1 MFPFRPFV
9 LLAILALP
17 ARASAQDCLT
27 GGSTALFADGFE
39 GAASNN
45 AAWIDAG
52 LANTAS
58 WINAD
63 LPGLS
68 PLPVT
73 TLNIPVTP
81 PLQIPVALTPTIRAQ
96 ADGSWQA
103 AATWGG
109 RVPRNCDIVEIP
121 RGRTVS
127 LIGNTA
133 HLNGLWVDGALEFAD
148 GEIKLSSRF
157 IVVSGRLQA
166 GTESEPYRHS
176 ALISLFGSD
185 PTLSVLGMGTK
196 VIAVVGGGLLK
207 LHGEQRLAWT
217 RLAQTVNPG
226 MTSITTADAPAGWRV
241 GDQILLVASGY
252 DPREAETLTITGV
265 GNNQISFSPAL
276 RFAHVGMVQSYG
288 GKTLDQR
295 AAVALLSR
303 NLKIRGAD
311 DSIANAFGGHVM
323 SMAGGH
329 AQISGVEFQQMGQ
342 RGRFGRYP
350 MHWHI
355 AGDRAGNY
363 LIASTINRSF
373 QRAAVIHST
382 HNVLLDANI
391 AYDISNHAFVWAE
404 DGDEFG
410 NQLTRNVGALIRSP
424 APQHFAFPINNPFHG
439 NNSQDEHRSSV
450 FWGRSFDRMVLT
462 GNISAGALDGFGYF
476 FDLFSPAPFGADEGA
491 GLVFDGNTAHST
503 YKTLATGNQ
512 INYPE
517 STTGHGLMVS
527 TGSSGLRDHVFR
539 NYTGFHNVSGA
550 WLEDR
555 RMQLRDSILA
565 DNGVGLMVLRSLID
579 GNVIV
584 GESANPIPAQP
595 TTPSVSTNL
604 TAGIQ
609 VAGSNHGGKRAPI
622 VRNTTLI
629 NQSGTGI
636 LWDLD
641 NMSPAAQFENLSFI
655 NTPQRI
661 VIHDPINFEFAEPP
675 TFGLSD
681 PDGSLFGNGQP
692 TRLLRQ
698 DAHLITPA
706 CVGSDA
712 SNAYACPRAAS
723 LLLRSPIALNLTDSS
738 GAITYLRQF
747 DYADA
752 GMPADGAVSFVGNGL
767 VYDVSTSARSRYD
780 FSIGDAQNKSLELV
794 LAVSGA
800 PTRVMQSA
808 SNLGPAASL
817 SALRSASASAYFH
830 DSTNGRLHA
839 RFVGTAPNH
848 ELIMEAP
855 FVTRVA
861 RGREAIPLP
870 AAAPP
875 GFAHRAVQ
883 RGFLA
888 PQLRYPVPTGAAL
901 REGNSDAA
909 LLDHTSSGVVLNPA
923 QNGVATSMS
932 FYVQAPVPGT
942 YRIGLWGNGGGTS
955 VWIGGHHVMGESWAF
970 INSNWVSNGQLTT
983 QVVAFQVNGLVAL
996 NAGWHK
1002 VDVVHGKFPQNN
1014 QGRNLYFRWATPS
1027 APGTWVYPSLR
1038 RDP

>member
-1 MFPFRPFV
+1 MSRFS
-9 LLAILALP
+9 LLLLLGMLALP
-17 ARASAQDCLT
+17 ARAIAQDCLT
-27 GGSTALFADGFE
+27 GGSSTLFANGFE
-39 GAASNN
+39 GADPNGAVF
-45 AAWIDAG
+45 ID
-52 LANTAS
+52 S
-58 WINAD
+58 D

-68 PLPVT
+68 RLPVT
-73 TLNIPVTP
+73 TLNIPATP
-81 PLQIPVALTPTIRAQ
+81 PLAITGPLTPTIRAQ
-96 ADGSWQA
+96 ANGSWQA
-103 AATWGG
+103 QATWGG
-109 RVPRNCDIVEIP
+109 RLPGDCDIVEIP

-127 LIGNTA
+127 LTGATA
-133 HLNGLWVDGALEFAD
+133 HLNGLWVDGALEFGAA
-148 GEIKLSSRF
+148 EVSLSSRF
-157 IVVSGRLQA
+157 IVVSGRMQA
-166 GTESEPYRHS
+166 GTESTPYRHS

-185 PTLSVLGMGTK
+185 PNFNVLGMGAK

-226 MTSITTADAPAGWRV
+226 ASSITTVDAPTRWRV
-241 GDQILLVASGY
+241 GDQILLVASGF

-265 GNNQISFSPAL
+265 SSSQISFSPPL
-276 RFAHVGMVQSYG
+276 RFPHVSMVQSYAG
-288 GKTLDQR
+288 RTLDQR

-303 NLKIRGAD
+303 NIKIRGAD
-311 DSIANAFGGHVM
+311 DSIASAFGGHVM
-323 SMAGGH
+323 SMAGAH

-391 AYDISNHAFVWAE
+391 AYDVSNHAFVWAE

-410 NQLTRNVGALIRSP
+410 NRLTRNVGALIRSP
-424 APQHFAFPINNPFHG
+424 SPQHFAFPINNPFHG

-517 STTGHGLMVS
+517 ATTGHGLMVS

-565 DNGVGLMVLRSLID
+565 DNGVGLMVLRSVID

-584 GESANPIPAQP
+584 GDSANPIPGQP

-622 VRNTTLI
+622 VRNTTLV

-661 VIHDPINFEFAEPP
+661 VIHDPINFEFSEPP

-681 PDGSLFGNGQP
+681 PDGSLFGNGQA

-698 DAHLITPA
+698 DANLINAA
-706 CVGSDA
+706 CVGSDD
-712 SNAYACPRAAS
+712 SNAYACPRSAS
-723 LLLRSPIALNLTDSS
+723 LLLRSPISLNLTDSS
-738 GAITYLRQF
+738 GAITYLRRF
-747 DYADA
+747 DYSDA
-752 GMPADGAVSFVGNGL
+752 GMPADGAVSFVGSGL
-767 VYDVSTSARSRYD
+767 AYDVSTSARTRYD
-780 FSIGDAQNKSLELV
+780 LSIQDAQNKSLELV
-794 LAVSGA
+794 FAVSGA
-800 PTRVMQSA
+800 PTRVAQST
-808 SNLGPAASL
+808 SNLSPAASL
-817 SALRSASASAYFH
+817 SALRISPASGFFH
-830 DSTNGRLHA
+830 DAANGRLHA

-848 ELIMEAP
+848 DLVLEAP
-855 FVTRVA
+855 FVTRAA
-861 RGREAIPLP
+861 RGREAVALPP
-870 AAAPP
+870 AAPL

-883 RGFLA
+883 QGLLR
-888 PQLRYPVPTGAAL
+888 PQLRYPIPTGAAL
-901 REGNSDAA
+901 RAGNSDAA
-909 LLDHTSSGVVLNPA
+909 LLDPTSSAVVLSPA

-932 FYVQAPVPGT
+932 FYVQAPVSGT

-955 VWIGGHHVMGESWAF
+955 VWIGDHHVMGESWAF
-970 INSNWVSNGQLTT
+970 VNSNWVSQGQLTT
-983 QVVAFQVNGLVAL
+983 QVVAWQVNGRIEL

-1027 APGTWVYPSLR
+1027 APGTWLYPTLR

>member
-1 MFPFRPFV
+1 MSRFS
-9 LLAILALP
+9 LLLLIGMLALP
-17 ARASAQDCLT
+17 TRSVAQDCLT
-27 GGSTALFADGFE
+27 GGSAGLFANGFE
-39 GAASNN
+39 GADASG
-45 AAWIDAG
+45 AAWID
-52 LANTAS
+52 S
-58 WINAD
+58 D

-68 PLPVT
+68 RLPVT
-73 TLNIPVTP
+73 TLNIPATP
-81 PLQIPVALTPTIRAQ
+81 PLEITGPLTPTIRAQ
-96 ADGSWQA
+96 TDGAWQA

-109 RVPRNCDIVEIP
+109 RLPGHCDIVEIP
-121 RGRTVS
+121 RGRAVTLLGS
-127 LIGNTA
+127 TA
-133 HLNGLWVDGALEFAD
+133 HLNGLWVDGALEFGP
-148 GEIKLSSRF
+148 GEIRLSSRF
-157 IVVSGRLQA
+157 IVVSGRMQA
-166 GTESEPYRHS
+166 GSESAPYRHS

-185 PTLSVLGMGTK
+185 PNLSVLGMGAK

-226 MTSITTADAPAGWRV
+226 MTSITTVDAPTRWRV

-265 GNNQISFSPAL
+265 SSSQISFSPPL
-276 RFAHVGMVQSYG
+276 RFPHVGMVQNYG

-295 AAVALLSR
+295 ATVALLSR
-303 NLKIRGAD
+303 NIQIRGAD
-311 DSIANAFGGHVM
+311 DSITNAFGGHVM
-323 SMAGGH
+323 SMSGGH

-355 AGDRAGNY
+355 AGDRTGNY

-391 AYDISNHAFVWAE
+391 AYDVSNHAFVWAE

-410 NQLTRNVGALIRSP
+410 NRLTRNVGVLIRSP

-476 FDLFSPAPFGADEGA
+476 FDLFSPAPFGGDEGS

-539 NYTGFHNVSGA
+539 NYTGYHNVSGA

-565 DNGVGLMVLRSLID
+565 DNGVGLMVLRAVID

-584 GESANPIPAQP
+584 GASANPIPAQP

-641 NMSPAAQFENLSFI
+641 NLSPAAQFENLSFI

-675 TFGLSD
+675 TFGLTD
-681 PDGSLFGNGQP
+681 PDGSLFGNGQA

-698 DAHLITPA
+698 DANLINAA
-706 CVGSDA
+706 CVASDA
-712 SNAYACPRAAS
+712 SNAYACPRSAS
-723 LLLRSPIALNLTDSS
+723 LLLRSPISLNLTDSS
-738 GAITYLRQF
+738 GAITYLRRF
-747 DYADA
+747 DYSDA

-767 VYDVSTSARSRYD
+767 AYDVTTSARSRYD
-780 FSIGDAQNKSLELV
+780 FSIVDAQNKSLELV
-794 LAVSGA
+794 FAVSGA
-800 PTRVMQSA
+800 PTRVTQSS
-808 SNLGPAASL
+808 SNLSPAASL
-817 SALRSASASAYFH
+817 SALRIAPASGYFF
-830 DSTNGRLHA
+830 DATNGRLHA
-839 RFVGTAPNH
+839 RFVGTAPIH
-848 ELIMEAP
+848 ELVIEAP
-855 FVTRVA
+855 FVTRLA
-861 RGREAIPLP
+861 RGREAIALPP
-870 AAAPP
+870 AAPV

-883 RGFLA
+883 LGLPG
-888 PQLRYPVPTGAAL
+888 PQLRYPVPIGVAL
-901 REGNSDAA
+901 RAGNADAA
-909 LLDHTSSGVVLNPA
+909 LLDQSSSALVLNPA

-932 FYVQAPVPGT
+932 FYVQAPVSGT

-955 VWIGGHHVMGESWAF
+955 VWIGAHHVMGESWAF
-970 INSNWVSNGQLTT
+970 VNSNWVSQGQLTS

-1027 APGTWVYPSLR
+1027 APGTWVYPTLR